1 MRRTARVAVF
11 ALLVLTTQLPAFE
24 MDVGAGITIDV
35 APFGIESV
43 EPLVFAAP
51 WIGPRD
57 TLQVGVVAVG
67 SFGAGTSDAALAL
80 CARMW
85 PVKNIV
91 ALYGGAGV
99 LAALGQDP
107 SLMPYVLGGLRLEAG
122 RFAFIVPGL
131 AVRFKPAGSDTEVCL
146 CEQYSV

>member
-1 MRRTARVAVF
+1 MRRTGRVTVF
-11 ALLVLTTQLPAFE
+11 ALFVLAAKLPAFE

-43 EPLVFAAP
+43 EPLVLAAP
-51 WIGPRD
+51 WIGTRD

-80 CARMW
+80 CTRIW
-85 PVKNIV
+85 PVINV
-91 ALYGGAGV
+91 MALYGGAGV
-99 LAALGQDP
+99 LAAVGQDL

-122 RFAFIVPGL
+122 YFAFIVPGL
-131 AVRFKPAGSDTEVCL
+131 AVRFKSTGSDTEVWL
-146 CEQYSV
+146 GVLYRL